1 MPRGRLSEPPTYWR
15 RRRLLDQAQNNL
27 GYTQNPPGDDDQL
40 RLHLRSPAPWSLPVA
55 CDRSD

>member
-27 GYTQNPPGDDDQL
+27 GYTEI
-40 RLHLRSPAPWSLPVA
+40 RLVMMTSFAFIFGLLPLVIA
-55 CDRSD
+55 GGVCDRSD